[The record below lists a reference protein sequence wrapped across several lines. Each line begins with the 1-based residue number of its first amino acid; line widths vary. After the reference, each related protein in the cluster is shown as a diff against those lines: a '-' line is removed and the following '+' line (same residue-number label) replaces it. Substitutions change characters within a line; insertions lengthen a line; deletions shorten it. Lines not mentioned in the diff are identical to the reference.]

1 MQSAPDETRFAEM
14 VFPELANHYGTLYG
28 GNALS
33 LMGKA
38 AYIAASRAA
47 RCDIVMAS
55 SDKIAFHRPAR
66 VGQLIEL
73 IARVTRRGRTSM
85 TVSVEVHAETLAT
98 GERTM
103 TMSGTFEMVAVDK
116 EGRPTAIPTNKP
128 DTTTPEKIEELP
140 REDA

>member
-116 EGRPTAIPTNKP
+116 EGRPTAIPTNTA
-128 DTTTPEKIEELP
+128 DTTTPEKIEE
-140 REDA
+140 

>member
-98 GERTM
+98 GERGM
-103 TMSGTFEMVAVDK
+103 TMSGTF
-116 EGRPTAIPTNKP
+116 
-128 DTTTPEKIEELP
+128 
-140 REDA
+140 

>member
-47 RCDIVMAS
+47 RCDVVMAS

-73 IARVTRRGRTSM
+73 IARVTRKGRTSM
-85 TVSVEVHAETLAT
+85 TVAVEVHAETLTT

-116 EGRPTAIPTNKP
+116 QGRPTAIAK
-128 DTTTPEKIEELP
+128 TTPEKIEEEP

>member
-1 MQSAPDETRFAEM
+1 MQSATDETRFAEM

-98 GERTM
+98 GERAM

-116 EGRPTAIPTNKP
+116 DGRPTAIPTNDP
-128 DTTTPEKIEELP
+128 DTTTPEKIEE
-140 REDA
+140 

>member
-98 GERTM
+98 GERAM

-116 EGRPTAIPTNKP
+116 EGRPTAIPTHTA
-128 DTTTPEKIEELP
+128 DTTTPEKIEE
-140 REDA
+140 